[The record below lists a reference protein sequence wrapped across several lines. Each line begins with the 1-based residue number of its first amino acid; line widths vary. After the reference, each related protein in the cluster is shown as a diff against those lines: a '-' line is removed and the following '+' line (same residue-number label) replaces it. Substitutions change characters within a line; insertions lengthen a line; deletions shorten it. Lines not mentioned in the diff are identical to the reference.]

1 MIEEPQTCHTC
12 QSDMHHGDDNN
23 QNMRIRGTRPD
34 TDGMTQKSYYISRE
48 AADALDS
55 AVNKVLDIL
64 GTDEPRHVAL
74 SAIITVGA
82 SQVDRAAS
90 NIAHQRLDE
99 LFMPESKLQTPEKRH
114 TMDDIQ
120 EKRIKQ
126 SRADNINILH
136 ISEKDAGEKL
146 PNCYSRDEIG
156 KYALEYDGAC
166 ESKHDTLEKARQ
178 RAAHLIGV
186 DQDDVKLAIDNI
198 HVGKRWIIATI
209 FDDGRMPS

>member
-1 MIEEPQTCHTC
+1 M
-12 QSDMHHGDDNN
+12 N
-23 QNMRIRGTRPD
+23 
-34 TDGMTQKSYYISRE
+34 
-48 AADALDS
+48 
-55 AVNKVLDIL
+55 
-64 GTDEPRHVAL
+64 
-74 SAIITVGA
+74 
-82 SQVDRAAS
+82 
-90 NIAHQRLDE
+90 
-99 LFMPESKLQTPEKRH
+99 
-114 TMDDIQ
+114 DIQ
-120 EKRIKQ
+120 DKRIKQ

-186 DQDDVKLAIDNI
+186 DQDDVKLVIDNI